1 MCLSWPILLRLLQPI
16 CLTVVKFYSYSST
29 IFVQIN
35 SVAFI
40 EVIYGVQWRY
50 LDLCVHYVETA
61 LVCVLAA
68 FVPSLIPVTL
78 VQAEIFFFG
87 LETVSIS
94 LIQSFFHL
102 PLTLLMVLSSFQCLF
117 LTLVEVGSAVR
128 G

>member
-117 LTLVEVGSAVR
+117 LINSR
-128 G
+128 